1 MSSKTT
7 LNKHFTIIGFT
18 FPSFAIDEISLRAL
32 DLSKPFP
39 GWAFSI
45 INFNV
50 SEIPIWVL
58 Y

>member
-45 INFNV
+45 INFNLN
-50 SEIPIWVL
+50 I
-58 Y
+58 YD